1 MQKKID
7 QLSGHTIICGFG
19 RNGKQSMIKL
29 QNYKKDFVIVEQA
42 DQVINEID
50 LEGFLNIKGDATTDE
65 ALLKAGIER
74 ADNLITALPSDADNL
89 FVVLSADN

>member
-29 QNYKKDFVIVEQA
+29 QNYKKDFVI
-42 DQVINEID
+42 EI
-50 LEGFLNIKGDATTDE
+50 GRASCR
-65 ALLKAGIER
+65 ER
-74 ADNLITALPSDADNL
+74 
-89 FVVLSADN
+89 V